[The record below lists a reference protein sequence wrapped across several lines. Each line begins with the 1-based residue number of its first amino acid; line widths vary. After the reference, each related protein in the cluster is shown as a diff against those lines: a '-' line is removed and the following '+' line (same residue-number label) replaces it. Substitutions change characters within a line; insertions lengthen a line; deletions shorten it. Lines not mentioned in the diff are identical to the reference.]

1 MAEFIDNH
9 RHRKLMKLV
18 RGKKK
23 SFHDQYDKKKELL
36 HALWQYQ
43 QNQETSGNKVGS
55 CVVIGTMFN
64 KLDYA
69 V

>member
-23 SFHDQYDKKKELL
+23 SFHDQYDKKKSYFTPCDNINKTKKPQGTKL
-36 HALWQYQ
+36 AL
-43 QNQETSGNKVGS
+43 V
-55 CVVIGTMFN
+55 
-64 KLDYA
+64 L
-69 V
+69 

>member
-9 RHRKLMKLV
+9 RHRKPMKLA

-23 SFHDQYDKKKELL
+23 IISRSIWQKKELL